1 MSSRKGVSLHFGH
14 RFQAVRAPPG
24 TTERPVDNGVS
35 AVPAGTHF
43 IRTAPHPALKRWA
56 IVGRPGGLGIAL
68 RRLSSARLPAVG
80 SQPQVIWRQSSKASR
95 RPCSGSPL
103 SGLNCGSKDTTLSP
117 MPMTLD
123 QIFLETQQWPTEQV
137 AELVDRLIL
146 ELPST
151 PEIEAAWKVE
161 ARRRIADIE
170 SGRVTGVPGELVSAR
185 IREIVGR

>member
-1 MSSRKGVSLHFGH
+1 
-14 RFQAVRAPPG
+14 
-24 TTERPVDNGVS
+24 
-35 AVPAGTHF
+35 
-43 IRTAPHPALKRWA
+43 
-56 IVGRPGGLGIAL
+56 
-68 RRLSSARLPAVG
+68 
-80 SQPQVIWRQSSKASR
+80 
-95 RPCSGSPL
+95 
-103 SGLNCGSKDTTLSP
+103 